1 MKTSYASKCVSILF
15 DARFCS
21 GRKNLRAWSRGSETC
36 KEDNNTKNNT
46 FANLQN
52 INCAVIFWETENL
65 PLPKLNILPN

>member
-36 KEDNNTKNNT
+36 KEDNNTKT
-46 FANLQN
+46 THL
-52 INCAVIFWETENL
+52 
-65 PLPKLNILPN
+65 